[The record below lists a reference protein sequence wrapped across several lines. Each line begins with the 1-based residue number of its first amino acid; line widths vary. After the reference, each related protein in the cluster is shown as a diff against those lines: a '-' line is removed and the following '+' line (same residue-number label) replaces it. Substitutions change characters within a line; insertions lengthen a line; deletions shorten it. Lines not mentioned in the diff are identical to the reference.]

1 MYLHLIYVIPSQP
14 VFALT
19 PICCVL
25 SGEARDA
32 NFIVFV
38 LTRRGL
44 EPTIY
49 CTRGGSVF
57 I

>member
-1 MYLHLIYVIPSQP
+1 MYLHLIYVIPSQL

-38 LTRRGL
+38 LTQRGL

-49 CTRGGSVF
+49 RTRGGSAF